1 MSREVQWLSSML
13 NGVYMFMLKIV
24 AEEFKFICKR
34 PIHNVSKLYIS
45 FLSFDKFCMNI
56 TGLKITL
63 SSPDL
68 SAKLL

>member
-24 AEEFKFICKR
+24 AEEFKFIYKR

-45 FLSFDKFCMNI
+45 FLSFDKFCMSI